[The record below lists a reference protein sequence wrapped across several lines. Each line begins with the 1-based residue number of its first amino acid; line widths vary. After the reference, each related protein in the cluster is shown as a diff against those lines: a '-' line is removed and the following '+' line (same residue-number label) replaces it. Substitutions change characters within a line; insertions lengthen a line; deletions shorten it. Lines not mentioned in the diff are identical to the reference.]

1 MMNVSDLEDRGDT
14 NDSSEGAPGDV
25 MEGRATMV
33 PPTSLSTY
41 VSLNSI
47 LWSTCQSLRTFS
59 EIFRMIRISS
69 SSVIEV

>member
-1 MMNVSDLEDRGDT
+1 MMLNDLEDRGDT

-41 VSLNSI
+41 VSLR
-47 LWSTCQSLRTFS
+47 LHFHDFFSTEEVSQ
-59 EIFRMIRISS
+59 IF
-69 SSVIEV
+69 

>member
-41 VSLNSI
+41 VSLNFTVFFETLKKLS
-47 LWSTCQSLRTFS
+47 FFY
-59 EIFRMIRISS
+59 EMIRI
-69 SSVIEV
+69 

>member
-1 MMNVSDLEDRGDT
+1 MMLNDLEDRGDT

-41 VSLNSI
+41 VSHSI
-47 LWSTCQSLRTFS
+47 LMLSNQIDT
-59 EIFRMIRISS
+59 
-69 SSVIEV
+69 

>member
-1 MMNVSDLEDRGDT
+1 MMLNDLEDRGDT

-41 VSLNSI
+41 VSLDFIFTSFFNISI
-47 LWSTCQSLRTFS
+47 FI
-59 EIFRMIRISS
+59 IFFVKLKLSK
-69 SSVIEV
+69 VKYVAPN

>member
-1 MMNVSDLEDRGDT
+1 MMLNDLEDRGDT

-41 VSLNSI
+41 VSLLSKKDP
-47 LWSTCQSLRTFS
+47 LKLLECKQTFT
-59 EIFRMIRISS
+59 IFFGFFFFTYI
-69 SSVIEV
+69 V

>member
-1 MMNVSDLEDRGDT
+1 MMLNDLEDRGDT

-41 VSLNSI
+41 VSHFHEFFN
-47 LWSTCQSLRTFS
+47 
-59 EIFRMIRISS
+59 
-69 SSVIEV
+69 

>member
-1 MMNVSDLEDRGDT
+1 MNLFLLQMMNVSDLEDRGDT

-41 VSLNSI
+41 VSLLS
-47 LWSTCQSLRTFS
+47 
-59 EIFRMIRISS
+59 
-69 SSVIEV
+69 

>member
-41 VSLNSI
+41 VSVKRVIHFKASI
-47 LWSTCQSLRTFS
+47 FNLYFY
-59 EIFRMIRISS
+59 FRCLIS
-69 SSVIEV
+69 

>member
-1 MMNVSDLEDRGDT
+1 MMLNDLEDRGDT

-41 VSLNSI
+41 VSHFHEFF
-47 LWSTCQSLRTFS
+47 STKEVSQ
-59 EIFRMIRISS
+59 ISS
-69 SSVIEV
+69 N